1 MKAFIICLE
10 KYKTSY
16 ESAIKTQQ
24 QIKKIGIN
32 SELFF
37 SIDPEN
43 INNLFKKE
51 NIKLHYKRC
60 NSVGLTR
67 LYTYLD
73 FKYSRLNSEGQ
84 KSCFYSH
91 YLLWKKCYKLNE
103 NILILEDD
111 AIINVNIIKNLNINN
126 QIDIILV
133 CVDLNLKSHSFLNNN
148 QEMFESLISAQN
160 NVNKNLDI
168 KLIKYT
174 YIDASIPG
182 AAGYVMTPKG
192 AEKLL
197 KEYHQSYLPADRAIN
212 TNLLNIW
219 FTSSLG
225 VPDINSASLTR
236 DLKKIKQ
243 LNFLV

>member
-24 QIKKIGIN
+24 QLKKIEID

-43 INNLFKKE
+43 INDLFIKE
-51 NIKLHYKRC
+51 NRRLHHIKYNQSRVYSFSEFN
-60 NSVGLTR
+60 NSR
-67 LYTYLD
+67 I
-73 FKYSRLNSEGQ
+73 NSEGQ

-111 AIINVNIIKNLNINN
+111 AVINVNIIKNLNIDNE
-126 QIDIILV
+126 IDIVLV
-133 CVDLNLKSHSFLNNN
+133 CADLNLKSHSFLNNN
-148 QEMFESLISAQN
+148 QAMLESLTAAVN
-160 NVNKNLDI
+160 NVNKNLEI
-168 KLIKYT
+168 ELIKYN
-174 YIDASIPG
+174 YINSRIPG
-182 AAGYVMTPKG
+182 SVGCAITPKG
-192 AEKLL
+192 AAKLL
-197 KEYHQSYLPADRAIN
+197 KEYSQSYLPADWAIN
-212 TNLLNIW
+212 TNLLNIY
-219 FTSSLG
+219 FTSNLG
-225 VPDINSASLTR
+225 TSDINTVSLTQ

-243 LNFLV
+243 LNSLV